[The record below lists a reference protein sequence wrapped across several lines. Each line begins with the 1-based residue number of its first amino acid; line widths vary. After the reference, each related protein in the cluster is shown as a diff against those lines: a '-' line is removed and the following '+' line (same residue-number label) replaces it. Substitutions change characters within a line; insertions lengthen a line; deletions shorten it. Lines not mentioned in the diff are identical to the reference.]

1 MNKNKKRILL
11 FFGPPASGKG
21 TQSDMLAEF
30 LKIPVISPGELLRQE
45 QSAGSKLGIEAGKRI
60 AKGKLV
66 KEETI
71 EKILAKCLDKKD
83 VKNGFIFD
91 GFPRNNEQLKL
102 LFKKLKKMGFDSH
115 EIIAVYIHLND
126 KEVKTRIGGRRVC
139 DCGASYHL
147 KYNAPKK
154 NSICDICGKKVY
166 RREDDTPA
174 VIKNRLKLFH
184 EEILPLIKYFK
195 ENNIVIKVDGSG
207 DINKI
212 QKEIR
217 QELKKY
223 L

>member
-1 MNKNKKRILL
+1 
-11 FFGPPASGKG
+11 
-21 TQSDMLAEF
+21 MLAKF

-45 QSAGSKLGIEAGKRI
+45 QSAGSKLGLEAAKRI
-60 AKGKLV
+60 QKGRLV

-71 EKILAKCLDKKD
+71 EKILAKRLAKKD
-83 VKNGFIFD
+83 IRQGFIFD
-91 GFPRNNEQLKL
+91 GFPRNHEQLKL
-102 LFKKLKKMGFDSH
+102 LFGELKKLGLDSH

-147 KYNAPKK
+147 KYNPPKN
-154 NSICDICGKKVY
+154 NSVCDVCGKKIY

-174 VIKNRLKLFH
+174 VIKNRLQLFH
-184 EEILPLIKYFK
+184 EEIIPLIKFFK
-195 ENNIVIKVDGSG
+195 EKYVLIKVDGSG

-212 QKEIR
+212 QKEIKAK
-217 QELKKY
+217 LKPY